1 MIQKDSYDFLEVT
14 DWQGDFNDGVLKNDA
29 AIVKEDAVIAEI
41 DNFEGDVI
49 IATRDTHD
57 KDTYGD
63 SVEGQN
69 LPIHCVRGT
78 PGWEITPRVQE
89 ALDRAKAAGKTVKY
103 VDKSTFGFLG
113 WPKVLFD
120 IDSTDQEAV
129 HALLRGKKIRIRIIG
144 TCSNI
149 CNMSAAV
156 IQRAWFPMA
165 DIEFVDGASAPS
177 GLTPEEVEDNQKAAL
192 TIATSM
198 LCKVVPTVYKG

>member
-29 AIVKEDAVIAEI
+29 AIAKEDAVIAEI
-41 DNFEGDVI
+41 DNFEGDVLI
-49 IATRDTHD
+49 VSRDTHD

-63 SVEGQN
+63 SVEGKS

-78 PGWEITPRVQE
+78 PGWEITPRVQA

-192 TIATSM
+192 TIAASM